1 MINEMEVEL
10 PEGARREIEKA
21 RLVEKDGKKML
32 ELKFHERVPQR
43 VRNIRMALIA
53 ANLIKDADEG
63 GEEEEN
69 EPFRELLEG
78 LTIKEWE
85 D

>member
-1 MINEMEVEL
+1 
-10 PEGARREIEKA
+10 
-21 RLVEKDGKKML
+21 ML